1 VARTSE
7 EQWELADHL
16 DWVLPYY
23 DPETTEEAYMDEEIK
38 RLKVVKSYLLLDAK
52 REHAFDRIT
61 ALAARIFDA
70 PISVISQLDLGRQWH
85 VSLFGM
91 DTQVRIVSRTATGK
105 AYRSVH

>member
-38 RLKVVKSYLLLDAK
+38 RLQVVKSYLLLDAK

-70 PISVISQLDLGRQWH
+70 PIWYVRHSCELISSFCLPPPTIADFAL
-85 VSLFGM
+85 VLFPSS
-91 DTQVRIVSRTATGK
+91 I
-105 AYRSVH
+105 

>member
-7 EQWELADHL
+7 EQWALTDYL

-38 RLKVVKSYLLLDAK
+38 RLQVVKSYLLLDAK

-70 PISVISQLDLGRQWH
+70 PIR
-85 VSLFGM
+85 
-91 DTQVRIVSRTATGK
+91 
-105 AYRSVH
+105 